1 MAFSTPASVAR
12 RPDGGEPPI
21 GPAFGPANAAKSAY
35 ARLTMPNHLTPEE
48 IAAEHGLER
57 EEVIRFCVEH
67 DVPVFQGRIDKT
79 LFAAEWHVAK
89 SKAAKAEEAD

>member
-1 MAFSTPASVAR
+1 
-12 RPDGGEPPI
+12 
-21 GPAFGPANAAKSAY
+21 
-35 ARLTMPNHLTPEE
+35 MPNHLTPEE
-48 IAAEHGLER
+48 IAAEHGIER

-89 SKAAKAEEAD
+89 SRAAEAD

>member
-1 MAFSTPASVAR
+1 
-12 RPDGGEPPI
+12 
-21 GPAFGPANAAKSAY
+21 
-35 ARLTMPNHLTPEE
+35 MPNHLTPEE

-79 LFAAEWHVAK
+79 LFAAEWHIAQ
-89 SKAAKAEEAD
+89 SRPPEADPG

>member
-1 MAFSTPASVAR
+1 
-12 RPDGGEPPI
+12 
-21 GPAFGPANAAKSAY
+21 
-35 ARLTMPNHLTPEE
+35 MPNHLTPEE
-48 IAAEHGLER
+48 LATEHGLER